1 MALDIISNHAN
12 VRGETELS
20 QGQSD
25 EKDHVTDQF

>member
-25 EKDHVTDQF
+25 KIDHVTDQF